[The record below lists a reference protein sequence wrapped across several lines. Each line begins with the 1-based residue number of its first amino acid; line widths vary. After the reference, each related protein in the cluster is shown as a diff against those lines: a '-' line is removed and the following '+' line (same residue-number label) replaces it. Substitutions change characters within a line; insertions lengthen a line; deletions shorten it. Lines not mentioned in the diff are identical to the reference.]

1 MSQNNIDQENDIE
14 EPIFISLSNEVNKFK
29 KPQLILELNKRN
41 LNSVGTV
48 AELKN
53 RLLRYL
59 NGESC

>member
-1 MSQNNIDQENDIE
+1 MSQNNSDLE
-14 EPIFISLSNEVNKFK
+14 NEVEEQIFASLLNEINKLKKK

-53 RLLRYL
+53 RLIK
-59 NGESC
+59 C